1 MPARRARGRAG
12 AHARATVER
21 LRLRTLVLLGGL
33 AVGTAYI
40 GRTFGLHDPIYL
52 TSEIT
57 LLLAILIV
65 THSIIPL
72 VERHERGATGEET
85 VGALLDGLQGLGWR
99 VLHDLSFGNGNV
111 DHLLIGPGGVFTVET
126 KSHPGPIAVRS
137 IHGGTLEQARAEQR
151 ALERITGEEVEA
163 LLVYSRAW
171 VDRPLARRRG
181 VRVLP
186 ASMLLRYL
194 AGREASID
202 GASEATLLPE
212 HLRSVHETVL
222 SAVARRR
229 SATCEECSG
238 HPPSAVRRGL
248 TLEISAVRRARLS
261 RRLGWR
267 G

>member
-1 MPARRARGRAG
+1 MPARRTRARAG
-12 AHARATVER
+12 GHARATVER
-21 LRLRTLVLLGGL
+21 LRLRTLLLLGAL
-33 AVGTAYI
+33 AVGTAYV
-40 GRTFGLHDPIYL
+40 GRTFGLRDPIYL

-171 VDRPLARRRG
+171 VDRPLARRKG
-181 VRVLP
+181 VRVIPARMLPSYLQRRPRILAAVEVERTLRRVLAACAEQSADGAGSLP
-186 ASMLLRYL
+186 AKQRKPASRLARFLRVDL
-194 AGREASID
+194 PR
-202 GASEATLLPE
+202 ATGIIE
-212 HLRSVHETVL
+212 ER
-222 SAVARRR
+222 AAARRPR
-229 SATCEECSG
+229 
-238 HPPSAVRRGL
+238 
-248 TLEISAVRRARLS
+248 
-261 RRLGWR
+261 
-267 G
+267 